1 MPLPDAVFLGH
12 MLSAMDRLSQLL
24 ARTDQ
29 GVFNRDWVIQDAVI
43 RELEILGEAAG
54 RVSRDFVAA
63 HPEIPWREITGIRHK
78 LIHDYFVVDLGIVWR
93 TATVN
98 VPEVHPLVRTA
109 AAALG
114 IYNPA
119 DEQAR

>member
-12 MLSAMDRLSQLL
+12 ILGAMNRLSQLL

-29 GVFNRDWVIQDAVI
+29 TT
-43 RELEILGEAAG
+43 
-54 RVSRDFVAA
+54 

-78 LIHDYFVVDLGIVWR
+78 LVHDYFVVDLGIVWR

-98 VPEVHPLVRTA
+98 VPEVHPLVRA
-109 AAALG
+109 AASTLG
-114 IYNPA
+114 VGESPDEPA
-119 DEQAR
+119 R